1 MITVKVN
8 GQNKEMR
15 DNITI
20 SDFLN
25 DNSIDLIGVTVEHNF
40 KIINP
45 NNFTEITLQDQDT
58 LEILRF
64 VGGG

>member
-8 GQNKEMR
+8 GQNKKMR
-15 DNITI
+15 DDITI
-20 SDFLN
+20 SDFLK
-25 DNSIDLIGVTVEHNF
+25 DNNIDLIGVTVEHNF
-40 KIINP
+40 KIVNP
-45 NNFTEITLQDQDT
+45 NSFAEITLQDKDI